1 MNRIWQG
8 RPSHGASCWPLAG
21 ALRYFVNNTRN
32 IVSSLPQMDTAPRRR
47 VKSDFAFGSKEELR
61 RFAELQGHLVTQFRE
76 IFPDPARSRTV
87 VVVPSL
93 SVDRDLLFHIEG
105 IHHYEERLLFMLM
118 LLRLP
123 RTRVIYLTSQPIAS
137 TIVDYYL
144 HLLPGIPGSHARRRL
159 TLLSCYDASRIP
171 LSAKILQRPL
181 LLERI
186 RAEIGDTETAHLT
199 VFNATH
205 YERSLAVCLGVPI
218 YACDP
223 ALSDLGSKSGSREIF
238 REAGILM
245 PSGAERLRDM
255 RDVAEALV
263 QLRAETPDLNQAVV
277 KMNDGFGGEGNAT
290 FCFEGAPEGADRA
303 RWVQEQLPLRL
314 KYEAHS
320 ETWGHFSSK
329 FEEMSGVVEAYVEGP
344 DKRSPSVQC
353 RIDPLGSI
361 SVISTHDQD
370 LGGPTG
376 QIYRGCSFP
385 ANRNY
390 AADIQEAGLKVAEEL
405 RARGALGRFGIDFV
419 SVKQAGTWRHHAIE
433 INLRKGGTTHPYLM
447 LQYLTNGD
455 YDPEA
460 LRYYTAAGQERY
472 YYASDDL
479 QRPALFGL
487 TPEDI
492 IDLAVFH
499 KLHFHGATQEG
510 VVFHLIGAVSQFGK
524 IGILCIADSHAASR
538 ALFKRTVRT
547 LEEGNCLPDR

>member
-1 MNRIWQG
+1 MV
-8 RPSHGASCWPLAG
+8 G
-21 ALRYFVNNTRN
+21 ALRFFGNNTSY
-32 IVSSLPQMDTAPRRR
+32 IVSSLPLTDAALRRHIT
-47 VKSDFAFGSKEELR
+47 SDFAFGSEEELQ
-61 RFAELQGHLVTQFRE
+61 RFAELQGHLVKQFRE
-76 IFPDPARSRTV
+76 LFPDPARPRTV
-87 VVVPSL
+87 IVVPSL
-93 SVDRDLLFHIEG
+93 SVDRDLLFRIDG

-123 RTRVIYLTSQPIAS
+123 RTRLIYLTSQPIAS

-159 TLLSCYDASRIP
+159 TLLSCYDGSSLP
-171 LSAKILQRPL
+171 LTVKILQRPL

-186 RAEIGDTETAHLT
+186 RAEIGDAETAHLT
-199 VFNATH
+199 VFNATS

-238 REAGILM
+238 REAGVQT
-245 PSGAERLRDM
+245 PAGVERLRDM
-255 RDVAEALV
+255 NDVAAALSD
-263 QLRAETPDLNQAVV
+263 LRAENPGLDRVVV

-290 FCFEGAPEGADRA
+290 FAFAGAPDGADLAPWIR
-303 RWVQEQLPLRL
+303 EQLPRRL

-320 ETWGHFSSK
+320 ETWEHYSAK
-329 FEEMSGVVEAYVEGP
+329 FQEMSGVVEAFVDGA

-353 RIDPLGSI
+353 RIDPLGSVSI
-361 SVISTHDQD
+361 ISTHDQD
-370 LGGPTG
+370 LAGPTG

-385 ANRNY
+385 ADRAY
-390 AADIQEAGLKVAEEL
+390 AAEIQEAGLKVAEKLHEH
-405 RARGALGRFGIDFV
+405 GVLGRFGVDFV
-419 SVKQAGTWRHHAIE
+419 SVKQAGAWRHYAIE

-460 LRYYTAAGQERY
+460 LRYYTATGQERY

-479 QRPALFGL
+479 HRQALFGL
-487 TPEDI
+487 TPEDV

-524 IGILCIADSHAASR
+524 IGVLCIADGHSAAR
-538 ALFKRTVRT
+538 ALFQRTVHT
-547 LEEGNCLPDR
+547 LEEANCPPGR